1 MTNKI
6 KLGDVATLEIKE
18 DRLDIK
24 TSKST
29 LEIYKDGNIKVE
41 NVKVENGTDKE
52 DIDELKTK
60 IRRIEKHLND
70 LPFYIDNILAE
81 YIPNQGQVK
90 TVKESFKNQCE
101 E

>member
-29 LEIYKDGNIKVE
+29 LEIGIDG
-41 NVKVENGTDKE
+41 NVKVENETDKE
-52 DIDELKTK
+52 DK
-60 IRRIEKHLND
+60 
-70 LPFYIDNILAE
+70 
-81 YIPNQGQVK
+81 
-90 TVKESFKNQCE
+90 
-101 E
+101 

>member
-6 KLGDVATLEIKE
+6 KLGDYATLEIKE

-29 LEIYKDGNIKVE
+29 LEIDKDG

-52 DIDELKTK
+52 DIEELKTK

-81 YIPNQGQVK
+81 YIPDQGQVK
-90 TVKESFKNQCE
+90 TVKGLLKNQYE
-101 E
+101 D